1 MEDRVKTMMKE
12 QIRRKSGCE
21 AFTDPGDCGKIHTG
35 CLTSRPE
42 PRRIHIY
49 IIPDSVV
56 DLDVSVVHLC
66 HTSWS
71 CSLPVGWSLITSCFY
86 AGAIDGLQEP
96 LTVEGSDT
104 APNGPTQ

>member
-1 MEDRVKTMMKE
+1 MEDRAKTMMKE

-21 AFTDPGDCGKIHTG
+21 AFTDPGDCGKIHTD
-35 CLTSRPE
+35 CLTSGPE
-42 PRRIHIY
+42 PRRIQIY
-49 IIPDSVV
+49 IIPDSGFRCFCGSPPPHQQV
-56 DLDVSVVHLC
+56 LF
-66 HTSWS
+66 TS
-71 CSLPVGWSLITSCFY
+71 CQLVPNTSCFC